1 MQPVSER
8 DIVSMKNGTPKILIR
23 GANWLGDAVMSIPAL
38 ERLRAGF
45 RDAYLCLLTSP
56 GTADLFKTSGL
67 VDDVIVY
74 HRNERGA
81 AEFLRTVRDLRK
93 QQFDLAI
100 LFQNAFEAAL
110 LTALAGIPQ
119 RIGYR
124 AQKRDLLLSI
134 PIARQTRHSLRHQI
148 HDYLDLVEEALK
160 RHQNQLPIGTIPI
173 PVMPRLKATDDQ
185 QAAAER
191 LFIRFGLT
199 PGDRMMIGLNVG
211 ATNSRAKQWPEQ
223 RFAELADLLI
233 VDQRAK
239 IVLLG
244 AKAEREI
251 AERVLAQMK
260 QKGATNLAG
269 ETDLPTLIGVLA
281 RCHLIITNDTG
292 SAHVAAALGRPTLT
306 IFGPTNEFE
315 TAPLGPLAEIVRA
328 EGIACARC
336 MLRDCP
342 IDHRCMRQIS
352 AGEIISRVNKHFTAR
367 EVSG

>member
-1 MQPVSER
+1 
-8 DIVSMKNGTPKILIR
+8 MKYGTPKILIR

-38 ERLRAGF
+38 ERLRTGF

-56 GTADLFKTSGL
+56 GTADLFRTSGL

-74 HRNERGA
+74 HRNERGVP
-81 AEFLRTVRDLRK
+81 EFLRTLRGLRK
-93 QQFDLAI
+93 QRFDLAI

-110 LTALAGIPQ
+110 LSALAGIPQ

-124 AQKRDLLLSI
+124 AQKRDLLLTI
-134 PIARQTRHSLRHQI
+134 PLARQYPQSPRHQS
-148 HDYLDLVEEALK
+148 HDYLDLVEAALK
-160 RHQNQLPIGTIPI
+160 LYRDQMPFGEAQTPPQPHLNADDNQ
-173 PVMPRLKATDDQ
+173 R
-185 QAAAER
+185 AAAER
-191 LFIRFGLT
+191 LFQHFGLT
-199 PGDRMMIGLNVG
+199 TGGGMVIGLNVG
-211 ATNSRAKQWPEQ
+211 ATNSRAKRWPEQ

-233 VDQRAK
+233 TDRRAK
-239 IVLLG
+239 IILLG

-251 AERVLAQMK
+251 ADRVLSLMK

-281 RCHLIITNDTG
+281 RCDLIITNDTG
-292 SAHVAAALGRPTLT
+292 SAHVAAALGRPTFT

-328 EGIACARC
+328 DSVACARC

-342 IDHRCMRQIS
+342 IDHRCMTKIT
-352 AGEIISRVNKHFTAR
+352 AVEILSRTEKYMSAR
-367 EVSG
+367 EVSS